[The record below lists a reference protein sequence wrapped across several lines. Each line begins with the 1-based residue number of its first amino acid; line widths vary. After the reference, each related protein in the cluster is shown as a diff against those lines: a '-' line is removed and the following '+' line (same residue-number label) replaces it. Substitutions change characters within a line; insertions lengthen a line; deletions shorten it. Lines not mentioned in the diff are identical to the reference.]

1 MVALGRMKSRLRN
14 TLLAGLLMA
23 LGGLLFSQ
31 SSQPPQTTAPGTAP
45 AKKAAPKAA
54 APVTPVLTNQDIV
67 KLVKAKLSD
76 DLIIQKIAK
85 SKTRFDTSVDGLVA
99 LREAGVDDRLLDVM
113 MNPASATAAGPAP
126 RAAATPATN
135 PPPAAAPASQLPPK
149 PVYGP
154 GQTGPLPVAA
164 TVTNSAKTP
173 AARPVEV
180 GAAPP
185 NYGIYVAD
193 HGELKPLGR
202 IQTKVQIS
210 KFRSLLR
217 SYIPFVRQKI
227 DINVP
232 GAHSTSRFETARPT
246 FFAYFP
252 PSRDASKFKLLQCK
266 ITGQNFDQRTVAN
279 ASIMFSTEQ
288 NQDEVQCDIG
298 PTSVKDLYR
307 IFPREDLPAGEFG
320 FVEGNTGSKST
331 SNIEILDVYDFGV
344 DRKEEKLPLKDYLDT
359 LPAASLADRSF
370 LESSREDCKLIV
382 DDREGNVGI
391 TGALLGWFKRQYA
404 SLDVY
409 WADPKFVK
417 AFARLEML
425 ERDLNGDQA
434 AKLASTLLSTDGSQY
449 YILVSIGG
457 KIGSGRLIGANE
469 GERLMR
475 PFDASLTND
484 KGKEI
489 VPAKKL
495 EFIGGYAGLWKV
507 TFDSK
512 SLRGPVLNNESKS
525 AIFEARLNQNLDFKA
540 KFPTEKI
547 MDLQTPAAAP
557 GDPAR

>member
-1 MVALGRMKSRLRN
+1 MKSRHRN
-14 TLLAGLLMA
+14 ALLAGLLTA
-23 LGGLLFSQ
+23 LAGLLFSQ
-31 SSQPPQTTAPGTAP
+31 SSPPPQTTAPAAAP
-45 AKKAAPKAA
+45 PKKAAPKA
-54 APVTPVLTNQDIV
+54 APVTPVLTNQDII

-76 DLIIQKIAK
+76 DLIIQKIAH

-99 LREAGVDDRLLDVM
+99 LREAGVDDRLLAVI
-113 MNPASATAAGPAP
+113 MNPASA
-126 RAAATPATN
+126 AAAAPAARPTATPSAN
-135 PPPAAAPASQLPPK
+135 PPPAPAPASTLPPK
-149 PVYGP
+149 PSFGP
-154 GQTGPLPVAA
+154 DQTRPREVAA

-185 NYGIYVAD
+185 NYGVYIAD

-210 KFRSLLR
+210 KLRSLLR
-217 SYIPFVRQKI
+217 TYIPFVRQKI
-227 DINVP
+227 DINIP
-232 GAHSTSRFETARPT
+232 GAHSSSRFEATRPT

-288 NQDEVQCDIG
+288 NQDEVPCDIG

-359 LPAASLADRSF
+359 LPAASIADRSF
-370 LESSREDCKLIV
+370 LESSREDCKAIV
-382 DDREGNVGI
+382 DDREGSVGI

-425 ERDLNGDQA
+425 ERDLTGDQA
-434 AKLASTLLSTDGSQY
+434 VKLASTLLSTDGSQY

-484 KGKEI
+484 KGKDI
-489 VPAKKL
+489 VPAKRL
-495 EFIGGYAGLWKV
+495 EFVGGYAGLWKV
-507 TFDSK
+507 TFDTK
-512 SLRGPVLNNESKS
+512 SLRGPVLNNESKN

-540 KFPTEKI
+540 KFPTDKI
-547 MDLQTPAAAP
+547 MDIETPASAP
-557 GDPAR
+557 ANPAR

>member
-1 MVALGRMKSRLRN
+1 MEVLGKMKSRHRN
-14 TLLAGLLMA
+14 ALLAGLLTA
-23 LGGLLFSQ
+23 LAGLLFSQ
-31 SSQPPQTTAPGTAP
+31 SSPPPQNTTPAAAPP
-45 AKKAAPKAA
+45 KKAAPKA
-54 APVTPVLTNQDIV
+54 APVTPVLTNQDII

-76 DLIIQKIAK
+76 DLIIQKIAQ

-99 LREAGVDDRLLDVM
+99 LRDAGVDDRLLAVI
-113 MNPASATAAGPAP
+113 MNPASAAAAAPAARP
-126 RAAATPATN
+126 AATPSAN
-135 PPPAAAPASQLPPK
+135 PPPAPAPTSTLPPK
-149 PVYGP
+149 PSFGP
-154 GQTGPLPVAA
+154 DQTRPREVAA

-185 NYGIYVAD
+185 NYGVYIAD

-210 KFRSLLR
+210 KLRSLLR
-217 SYIPFVRQKI
+217 TYIPFVRQKI
-227 DINVP
+227 DINIP
-232 GAHSTSRFETARPT
+232 GAHSTSRFEASRPT

-288 NQDEVQCDIG
+288 NQDEVPCDIG

-359 LPAASLADRSF
+359 LPAASIADRSF
-370 LESSREDCKLIV
+370 LESSREDCKIIV
-382 DDREGNVGI
+382 DDREGSVGI

-425 ERDLNGDQA
+425 ERDLSGDQA

-484 KGKEI
+484 KGKDI
-489 VPAKKL
+489 VPAKRL
-495 EFIGGYAGLWKV
+495 EFVGGYAGLWKV
-507 TFDSK
+507 TFDTK
-512 SLRGPVLNNESKS
+512 SLRGPVLNNESKN

-540 KFPTEKI
+540 KFLTDKI
-547 MDLQTPAAAP
+547 MDIETPASAP
-557 GDPAR
+557 ANPAR

>member
-1 MVALGRMKSRLRN
+1 MEALGKMKSRHRN
-14 TLLAGLLMA
+14 ALLAGLLTA
-23 LGGLLFSQ
+23 LAGLLFSQ
-31 SSQPPQTTAPGTAP
+31 SSPPPQTTAPAAAP
-45 AKKAAPKAA
+45 PKKAAPKA
-54 APVTPVLTNQDIV
+54 APVTPVLTNQDII

-76 DLIIQKIAK
+76 DLIIQKIAH

-99 LREAGVDDRLLDVM
+99 LREAGVDDRLLAVI
-113 MNPASATAAGPAP
+113 MNPASA
-126 RAAATPATN
+126 AAAAPAARPTATPSAN
-135 PPPAAAPASQLPPK
+135 PPPAPAPASTLPPK
-149 PVYGP
+149 PSFGP
-154 GQTGPLPVAA
+154 DQTRPREVAA

-185 NYGIYVAD
+185 NYGVYIAD

-210 KFRSLLR
+210 KLRSLLR
-217 SYIPFVRQKI
+217 TYIPFVRQKI
-227 DINVP
+227 DINIP
-232 GAHSTSRFETARPT
+232 GAHSSSRFEATRPT

-288 NQDEVQCDIG
+288 NQDEVPCDIG

-359 LPAASLADRSF
+359 LPAASIADRSF
-370 LESSREDCKLIV
+370 LESSREDCKAIV
-382 DDREGNVGI
+382 DDREGSVGI

-425 ERDLNGDQA
+425 ERDLTGDQTV
-434 AKLASTLLSTDGSQY
+434 KLASTLLSTDGSQY

-475 PFDASLTND
+475 PFDASVTND
-484 KGKEI
+484 KGKDI
-489 VPAKKL
+489 VPAKRL
-495 EFIGGYAGLWKV
+495 EFVGGYAGLWKV
-507 TFDSK
+507 TFDTK
-512 SLRGPVLNNESKS
+512 SLRGPVLNNESKN

-540 KFPTEKI
+540 KFPTDKI
-547 MDLQTPAAAP
+547 MDIETPASAP
-557 GDPAR
+557 ANPAR

>member
-1 MVALGRMKSRLRN
+1 MEALGKMKSRHRN
-14 TLLAGLLMA
+14 ALLAGLLTA
-23 LGGLLFSQ
+23 LAGLLFSQ
-31 SSQPPQTTAPGTAP
+31 SSTPPQTTAPAAAP
-45 AKKAAPKAA
+45 PKKAAPKA
-54 APVTPVLTNQDIV
+54 APVTPVLTNQDII

-76 DLIIQKIAK
+76 DLIIQKISQ

-99 LREAGVDDRLLDVM
+99 LREAGVDDRLLAVI
-113 MNPASATAAGPAP
+113 MNPASA
-126 RAAATPATN
+126 AAAAPAAHPA
-135 PPPAAAPASQLPPK
+135 PPPAANSRPAPSPASTLPPK
-149 PVYGP
+149 PSFGP
-154 GQTGPLPVAA
+154 DQTRPREVAA

-173 AARPVEV
+173 EARPVEV

-185 NYGIYVAD
+185 NYGVYISD

-217 SYIPFVRQKI
+217 TYIPFVRQKI

-232 GAHSTSRFETARPT
+232 GAHSTSRFETTRPT

-288 NQDEVQCDIG
+288 NQDEVPCDIG
-298 PTSVKDLYR
+298 PTGVKDLYR

-359 LPAASLADRSF
+359 LPGASIADRSF
-370 LESSREDCKLIV
+370 LESSREDCKIIV
-382 DDREGNVGI
+382 DDREGSVGI

-425 ERDLNGDQA
+425 ERDLTGDQA
-434 AKLASTLLSTDGSQY
+434 VKLASTLLSTDGSQY

-484 KGKEI
+484 KGKDI

-495 EFIGGYAGLWKV
+495 EFVGGYAGLWKV
-507 TFDSK
+507 TFDTK
-512 SLRGPVLNNESKS
+512 SLRGPVLNNESKN

-540 KFPTEKI
+540 KFLTDKI
-547 MDLQTPAAAP
+547 MDIETPASAP
-557 GDPAR
+557 ANPAR

>member
-1 MVALGRMKSRLRN
+1 MEALGKMKSRHRN
-14 TLLAGLLMA
+14 ALLAGLLTA
-23 LGGLLFSQ
+23 LAGLLFSQ
-31 SSQPPQTTAPGTAP
+31 SSPPPQTTAPAAAP
-45 AKKAAPKAA
+45 PKKATPKA
-54 APVTPVLTNQDIV
+54 APVTPVLTNQDII

-76 DLIIQKIAK
+76 DLIIQKIAH

-99 LREAGVDDRLLDVM
+99 LREAGVDDRLLAVI
-113 MNPASATAAGPAP
+113 MNPASA
-126 RAAATPATN
+126 AAAAPAARPTATPSAN
-135 PPPAAAPASQLPPK
+135 PPPAPAPASTLPPK
-149 PVYGP
+149 PSFGP
-154 GQTGPLPVAA
+154 DQTRPREVAA

-185 NYGIYVAD
+185 NYGVYIAD

-210 KFRSLLR
+210 KLRSLLR
-217 SYIPFVRQKI
+217 TYIPFVRQKI
-227 DINVP
+227 DINIP
-232 GAHSTSRFETARPT
+232 GAHSSSRFEATRPT

-288 NQDEVQCDIG
+288 NQDEVPCDIG

-359 LPAASLADRSF
+359 LPAASIADRSF
-370 LESSREDCKLIV
+370 LESSREDCKAIV
-382 DDREGNVGI
+382 DDREGSVGI

-425 ERDLNGDQA
+425 ERDLTGDQA
-434 AKLASTLLSTDGSQY
+434 VKLASTLLSTDGSQY

-475 PFDASLTND
+475 PFDASVTND
-484 KGKEI
+484 KGKDI
-489 VPAKKL
+489 VPAKRL
-495 EFIGGYAGLWKV
+495 EFVGGYAGLWKV
-507 TFDSK
+507 TFDTK
-512 SLRGPVLNNESKS
+512 SLRGPVLNNESKN

-540 KFPTEKI
+540 KFPTDKI
-547 MDLQTPAAAP
+547 MDIETPASAP
-557 GDPAR
+557 ANPAR

>member
-1 MVALGRMKSRLRN
+1 MEALGKMKSRHRN
-14 TLLAGLLMA
+14 ALLAGLLTA
-23 LGGLLFSQ
+23 LAGLLFSQ
-31 SSQPPQTTAPGTAP
+31 SSPPPQTTAPAAAP
-45 AKKAAPKAA
+45 PKKAAPKA
-54 APVTPVLTNQDIV
+54 APVTPVLTNQDII

-76 DLIIQKIAK
+76 DLIIQKIAH

-99 LREAGVDDRLLDVM
+99 LREAGVDDRLLAVI
-113 MNPASATAAGPAP
+113 MNPASAPAARPT
-126 RAAATPATN
+126 ATPSAN
-135 PPPAAAPASQLPPK
+135 PPPAPAPASTLPPK
-149 PVYGP
+149 PSFGP
-154 GQTGPLPVAA
+154 DQTRPREVAA

-185 NYGIYVAD
+185 NYGVYIAD

-210 KFRSLLR
+210 KLRSLLR
-217 SYIPFVRQKI
+217 TYIPFVRQKI
-227 DINVP
+227 DINIP
-232 GAHSTSRFETARPT
+232 GAHSSSRFEATRPT

-288 NQDEVQCDIG
+288 NQDEVPCDIG

-344 DRKEEKLPLKDYLDT
+344 DRKEEKLPLKGYLDT
-359 LPAASLADRSF
+359 LPAVSIADRSF
-370 LESSREDCKLIV
+370 LESSREDCKAIV
-382 DDREGNVGI
+382 DDREGSVGI

-425 ERDLNGDQA
+425 ERDLTGDQA
-434 AKLASTLLSTDGSQY
+434 VKLASTLLSTDGSQY

-484 KGKEI
+484 KGKDI
-489 VPAKKL
+489 VPAKRL
-495 EFIGGYAGLWKV
+495 EFVGGYAGLWKV
-507 TFDSK
+507 TFDTK
-512 SLRGPVLNNESKS
+512 SLRGPVLNNESKN

-540 KFPTEKI
+540 KFPTDKI
-547 MDLQTPAAAP
+547 MDIETPASAP
-557 GDPAR
+557 ANPAR

>member
-1 MVALGRMKSRLRN
+1 MEALGKMKSRHRN
-14 TLLAGLLMA
+14 ALLAGLLTA
-23 LGGLLFSQ
+23 LAGLLFSQ
-31 SSQPPQTTAPGTAP
+31 SSPPPQTTAPAAAP
-45 AKKAAPKAA
+45 PKKATPKA
-54 APVTPVLTNQDIV
+54 APVTPVLTNQDII
-67 KLVKAKLSD
+67 KLVKAKFSD
-76 DLIIQKIAK
+76 DLIIQKIAH

-99 LREAGVDDRLLDVM
+99 LREAGVDDRLLAVI
-113 MNPASATAAGPAP
+113 MNPASA
-126 RAAATPATN
+126 AAAAPAARPTATPSAN
-135 PPPAAAPASQLPPK
+135 PPPAPAPASTLPPK
-149 PVYGP
+149 PSFGP
-154 GQTGPLPVAA
+154 DQTRPREVAA

-185 NYGIYVAD
+185 NYGVYIAD

-210 KFRSLLR
+210 KLRSLLR
-217 SYIPFVRQKI
+217 TYIPFVRQKI
-227 DINVP
+227 DINIP
-232 GAHSTSRFETARPT
+232 GAHSSSRFEATRPT

-288 NQDEVQCDIG
+288 NQDEVPCDIG

-359 LPAASLADRSF
+359 LPAASIADRSF
-370 LESSREDCKLIV
+370 LESSREDCKAIV
-382 DDREGNVGI
+382 DDREGSVGI

-425 ERDLNGDQA
+425 ERDLTGDQA
-434 AKLASTLLSTDGSQY
+434 VKLASTLLSTDGSQY

-484 KGKEI
+484 KGKDI
-489 VPAKKL
+489 VPAKRL
-495 EFIGGYAGLWKV
+495 EFVGGYAGLWKV
-507 TFDSK
+507 TFDTK
-512 SLRGPVLNNESKS
+512 SLRGPVLNNESKN

-540 KFPTEKI
+540 KFPTDKI
-547 MDLQTPAAAP
+547 MDIETPASAP
-557 GDPAR
+557 ANPAR